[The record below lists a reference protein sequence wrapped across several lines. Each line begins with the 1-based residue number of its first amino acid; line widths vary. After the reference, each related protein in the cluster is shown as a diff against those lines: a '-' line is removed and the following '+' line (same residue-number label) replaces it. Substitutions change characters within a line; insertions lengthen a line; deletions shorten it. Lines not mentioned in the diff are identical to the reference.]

1 MSANADQPGSFGWLA
16 TEFVRT
22 VPGVAHAVIV
32 SADGLLLAHS
42 LGLPSDRAE
51 QLSTV
56 TSGLGSLAQAAA
68 RCFEAGEVKQTAVE
82 MDNGY
87 LFLISIS
94 DGSFLSVLAAP
105 DCDMG
110 LIAYEM
116 ERLVKRVGEE
126 VAPELRADNVD
137 P

>member
-1 MSANADQPGSFGWLA
+1 VSETADQPGSFGWLA

-22 VPGVAHAVIV
+22 VPGAAHAVVV
-32 SADGLLLAHS
+32 SADGLLMAHS
-42 LGLPSDRAE
+42 RGLPRDRAE
-51 QLSTV
+51 QLSSI
-56 TSGLGSLAQAAA
+56 TSGLGSLALAAA
-68 RCFEAGEVKQTAVE
+68 RCFEAGAVKQTAVE

-87 LFLISIS
+87 LFLIAIS

-110 LIAYEM
+110 LVAYEM

-126 VAPELRADNVD
+126 VAPELRTQRAN
-137 P
+137 